1 MCYTLNNED
10 LVYAS
15 MNILNLDN
23 HILYRFDN
31 MSQFD
36 EIIMLSNKKCMAKRK
51 EYGLFVFLRQT
62 YGVLTTRFW

>member
-1 MCYTLNNED
+1 VD

-23 HILYRFDN
+23 PLLYRFDN

-36 EIIMLSNKKCMAKRK
+36 EIIMLSNKKSMPKRK
-51 EYGLFVFLRQT
+51 EYGLFVFLRRA
-62 YGVLTTRFW
+62 YGVFTTRFW